1 MSQPIKRCWM
11 SNIRQFYCFIVCC
24 RCAELLIMYQA
35 DINHA
40 AERGQT
46 PLYLACKNGN
56 NDCIKLLLESGA
68 DRTVKTSVS

>member
-1 MSQPIKRCWM
+1 M
-11 SNIRQFYCFIVCC
+11 SNIRSFYYLTVCS

-56 NDCIKLLLESGA
+56 NDCIKLLLEGGA

>member
-1 MSQPIKRCWM
+1 
-11 SNIRQFYCFIVCC
+11 
-24 RCAELLIMYQA
+24 MYQA

-56 NDCIKLLLESGA
+56 NDCIKLLLEGGA
-68 DRTVKTSVS
+68 DRTVKNSVS

>member
-1 MSQPIKRCWM
+1 MLNTRS
-11 SNIRQFYCFIVCC
+11 FYYLLVCC

-68 DRTVKTSVS
+68 DRTLKTSVS